1 MFETSNGER
10 GKDVA
15 KSKFF
20 EDDPFLP
27 LLNFQADE
35 VIQRRF
41 DWKQKTRSLVTQDD
55 LKALRGLVGTN
66 YRSWFELVHSQ
77 RTAKMAGTSIHPAHA
92 VNWLETLNS
101 AELSPTRRRNQVRAN
116 FDVLVSSN
124 FGGAAYPQYLS
135 DEAVYQVNTDIL
147 GKHFEN
153 SDFVAYTHDFAQ
165 WMMLVTGRKYFYLI
179 YGPAQRP
186 HSIEYQQDLE
196 QQGELKD
203 LAVKYLKVTQ
213 GMKYVEPAPE
223 ILARSD
229 TGILKPVAEPEGKT
243 IKGRWICPVCQS
255 SCGGVCLYA

>member
-1 MFETSNGER
+1 
-10 GKDVA
+10 
-15 KSKFF
+15 
-20 EDDPFLP
+20 
-27 LLNFQADE
+27 
-35 VIQRRF
+35 
-41 DWKQKTRSLVTQDD
+41 
-55 LKALRGLVGTN
+55 
-66 YRSWFELVHSQ
+66 
-77 RTAKMAGTSIHPAHA
+77 
-92 VNWLETLNS
+92 
-101 AELSPTRRRNQVRAN
+101 
-116 FDVLVSSN
+116 VLVSSN

-147 GKHFEN
+147 GRHFEN

-186 HSIEYQQDLE
+186 HSIEYQQDLG

-223 ILARSD
+223 ILPRSD
-229 TGILKPVAEPEGKT
+229 TGILKPVAEPEGKI